1 MNHKE
6 AHTAA
11 MKAMS
16 IDSRL
21 QFLYATRLKYYQTSK
36 PVFLIDDNGVF
47 ERIEANQDEI
57 STIQK
62 EIEEIEK
69 TVCDYYSGLISR

>member
-1 MNHKE
+1 MTHEE
-6 AHTAA
+6 AHSAA
-11 MKAMS
+11 IKAMNE
-16 IDSRL
+16 DKRL
-21 QFLYATRLKYYQTSK
+21 QFLYSTRLKYYQTSK

-62 EIEEIEK
+62 EIEEVEK
-69 TVCDYYSGLISR
+69 TICDYYSKQISN